1 VLLVRADANAQVG
14 VGHVMRCIAL
24 AQAWQDAGGAAV
36 FLMASGA
43 PGVEQRVCSEGM
55 KMQILRA
62 SAGTLADA
70 SELAALSKKV
80 NADWVVVDGYHFS
93 TEYQQLLRQEGV
105 HFLVLDDLALLTYYC
120 GDIIVNPNPTA
131 ENLRYPCSSRTRL
144 LLGTQYA
151 LLRRDFRNCR
161 AIPHR
166 RDRHPSNV
174 LITMGGADPDN
185 VTCMVLQALA
195 QLPAADVEVAVV
207 VGPNNPWEREIRDL
221 AGRLHLKT
229 AVHYDASNMVG
240 LMAEADLCVTAGG
253 GTCWEI
259 ACVGVPML
267 IATLAENQV
276 SSVEALT
283 KVGCAISLG
292 AVDTLTTPVIT
303 SAVWNLLCDDER
315 RRHMM
320 DKGRG
325 LVDGKGVTRIVER
338 MKSLDQISAA
348 VS

>member
-1 VLLVRADANAQVG
+1 
-14 VGHVMRCIAL
+14 
-24 AQAWQDAGGAAV
+24 
-36 FLMASGA
+36 
-43 PGVEQRVCSEGM
+43 
-55 KMQILRA
+55 
-62 SAGTLADA
+62 
-70 SELAALSKKV
+70 
-80 NADWVVVDGYHFS
+80 
-93 TEYQQLLRQEGV
+93 
-105 HFLVLDDLALLTYYC
+105 
-120 GDIIVNPNPTA
+120 
-131 ENLRYPCSSRTRL
+131 
-144 LLGTQYA
+144 
-151 LLRRDFRNCR
+151 
-161 AIPHR
+161 
-166 RDRHPSNV
+166 
-174 LITMGGADPDN
+174 
-185 VTCMVLQALA
+185 
-195 QLPAADVEVAVV
+195 
-207 VGPNNPWEREIRDL
+207 
-221 AGRLHLKT
+221 
-229 AVHYDASNMVG
+229 MVG